1 MDKDKYY
8 FSHDHN
14 VRNDK
19 KISALVREFKSAGY
33 GIFWATCEMM
43 HEEGGQLEFDDLTIE
58 AIAKDINE
66 EPEFVKTVLEKCIEK
81 FKLFTKQGILLQSN
95 RVARNL
101 ESKNEKKNKK
111 AEAGR
116 LGGIKSGESRR
127 NVNNNEAERSSASS
141 NEPNESKVKESKG
154 NEIKENES
162 TMPLQENFLVPE
174 MFKKFKNQL
183 KDYPAFAEN
192 DFKPLFSIAK
202 FLHSQLG
209 LNGNPTLNQSQI
221 VSEWQKICV
230 VISEDNFYR
239 TKTLSTISNQI
250 QEIYQIHKNGTGKNK
265 TSVKSAGG
273 QLSGTN
279 VIESDKPF
287 NPAL

>member
-1 MDKDKYY
+1 MASFITVDRKILKWEWYQDVKVFHLFLY
-8 FSHDHN
+8 FLLRANWEDG
-14 VRNDK
+14 RWK
-19 KISALVREFKSAGY
+19 
-33 GIFWATCEMM
+33 GIDVKR
-43 HEEGGQLEFDDLTIE
+43 GQLITGRLQLSKDTGLSEMEIRTCRKKLIATGEITVKITNKYSIITIC
-58 AIAKDINE
+58 KYNTYQNKYD
-66 EPEFVKTVLEKCIEK
+66 
-81 FKLFTKQGILLQSN
+81 QSN
-95 RVARNL
+95 QQNNQQSIQQSTNNQPTINQQL
-101 ESKNEKKNKK
+101 TT
-111 AEAGR
+111 
-116 LGGIKSGESRR
+116 
-127 NVNNNEAERSSASS
+127 NNNSINNNKEELINITKDSAALS
-141 NEPNESKVKESKG
+141 
-154 NEIKENES
+154 
-162 TMPLQENFLVPE
+162 ENFLVPE

-279 VIESDKPF
+279 VIESNKPF